1 MYYKNYSINT
11 KLGGGRNFKRF
22 LNCFKMS
29 PEDLLNQA
37 RKNPRLIESTI
48 INYIRHL
55 AEEQKLAHK
64 TIHVHCYAIFHFLE
78 MNDVNLNK
86 KKIKRFV
93 PPDESSLNDRA
104 YTHEEIAN
112 ILLKC
117 DDRARVI
124 VLLMASTGMRVGAI
138 HTLQIKDLVPFLETD
153 IIHSVLL
160 NALPL

>member
-1 MYYKNYSINT
+1 
-11 KLGGGRNFKRF
+11 
-22 LNCFKMS
+22 MS